1 MGEAGAIPT
10 EDASHGAEGAEVSH
24 SGAAA
29 GEYMSVGTDAPESD
43 GGFFRSALSSA
54 E

>member
-1 MGEAGAIPT
+1 VGEAGAIPT
-10 EDASHGAEGAEVSH
+10 EDASHGAEVSH

-43 GGFFRSALSSA
+43 VGFFRSALSSA